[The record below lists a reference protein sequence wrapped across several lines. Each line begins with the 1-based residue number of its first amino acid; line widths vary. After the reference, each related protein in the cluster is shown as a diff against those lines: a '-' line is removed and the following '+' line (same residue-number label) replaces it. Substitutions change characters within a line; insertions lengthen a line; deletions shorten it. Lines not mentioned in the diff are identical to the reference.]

1 MTIKDE
7 LVPLKKEA
15 TSLRTQNLEL
25 QKSKTSLTEKIHTL
39 SKSNDFYK
47 KAYEEA
53 EQQAKKLQLEKD
65 QSLNNALTEFREENV
80 KLRHEIESIRKL
92 YDKNLMKI
100 VSQK

>member
-7 LVPLKKEA
+7 VGPLKKEA

-39 SKSNDFYK
+39 SKTNEFYK

-53 EQQAKKLQLEKD
+53 EQQAKKLQSEKD
-65 QSLNNALTEFREENV
+65 QSMNNALTGFREENV
-80 KLRHEIESIRKL
+80 KLKQEIER
-92 YDKNLMKI
+92 
-100 VSQK
+100 V